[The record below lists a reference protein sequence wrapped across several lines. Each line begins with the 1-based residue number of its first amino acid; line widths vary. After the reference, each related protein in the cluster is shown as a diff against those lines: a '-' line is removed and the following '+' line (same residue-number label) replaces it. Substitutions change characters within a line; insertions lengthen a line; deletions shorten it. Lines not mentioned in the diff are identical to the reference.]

1 MSARK
6 GESSKASSFQTI
18 FGINSEPGDFF
29 TFKARRVL
37 YTVRLETYRC
47 AGTGPNT
54 GERGS
59 KGRKWAVRLPRNLL
73 NFSASV
79 ASSGILLPISWADQS
94 PERERP
100 RNSLMSL
107 HHREIFESCRP
118 DFVLIKTFPRFRAR
132 FLDSI
137 PKLLV
142 NVRSLPPFREGFL
155 ALAIRSFKLRW
166 STVCRLPRFQ
176 LSWMEKMCQ
185 QPSSDNCVVS
195 QTSPAPPRC
204 LKLLTSHKLLSM
216 PQSPVNDWPWCH
228 AIFWI

>member
-118 DFVLIKTFPRFRAR
+118 DFVLIKTFLRFRAR

-155 ALAIRSFKLRW
+155 ALCNQEFQTWGDPWFVGCRDFNFPGWKKCVNSLHQT
-166 STVCRLPRFQ
+166 TV
-176 LSWMEKMCQ
+176 
-185 QPSSDNCVVS
+185 
-195 QTSPAPPRC
+195 
-204 LKLLTSHKLLSM
+204 
-216 PQSPVNDWPWCH
+216 
-228 AIFWI
+228 